1 MDREISKE
9 ERRKAQLK
17 RIAIPAS
24 VFAAVCVAVVWIVI
38 GMTPSVRESSLRFST
53 VEEGTLETVVSGSG
67 RVVPAFEQ
75 TINSPIQSRIVE
87 VYCREGDSVDA
98 GTPLMLLDLQ
108 SANTSL
114 QKLAGER
121 RIKSYRNRQEDI
133 SASNDITNLEMEIK
147 VKEMAVS
154 RLAAVAENE
163 RKLDSIGSGT
173 GEQVRQAEL
182 ALNTGRLEL
191 AQLRKRLVNLRES
204 NRAAE
209 ASRAV
214 ELSIVDENYGEM
226 ARTLEDARLKS
237 PRKAVVTYIAN
248 EIGRQVAAG
257 EKVAVVSDLSLF
269 KVTGSVAE
277 SFSDK
282 LFTGAPAIVRIGRT
296 EFRARVSNV
305 TPQSKEGAIA
315 FTVILDDDSNRKL
328 RSGSSAEVYVMT
340 DIKENVLRVGN
351 GSYYSGPGSYNMWVM
366 SADGTKLEKRAVQLG
381 ESSPDHVEVLSGLS
395 PGEQAVI
402 SDMSQYKTNSTLK
415 IKK

>member
-1 MDREISKE
+1 
-9 ERRKAQLK
+9 
-17 RIAIPAS
+17 
-24 VFAAVCVAVVWIVI
+24 
-38 GMTPSVRESSLRFST
+38 
-53 VEEGTLETVVSGSG
+53 
-67 RVVPAFEQ
+67 
-75 TINSPIQSRIVE
+75 
-87 VYCREGDSVDA
+87 
-98 GTPLMLLDLQ
+98 
-108 SANTSL
+108 
-114 QKLAGER
+114 
-121 RIKSYRNRQEDI
+121 
-133 SASNDITNLEMEIK
+133 
-147 VKEMAVS
+147 MAVS

-257 EKVAVVSDLSLF
+257 EKVAVVSDLSHF

>member
-257 EKVAVVSDLSLF
+257 EKVAVVSDLSHF

-296 EFRARVSNV
+296 ELRARVSNV
-305 TPQSKEGAIA
+305 TPQSKEGAIV

-402 SDMSQYKTNSTLK
+402 SDMSQYKTNSILK

>member
-257 EKVAVVSDLSLF
+257 EKVAVVSDLSHF

-296 EFRARVSNV
+296 ELRARVSNV

-351 GSYYSGPGSYNMWVM
+351 GSYYFGPGSYNMWVM

>member
-133 SASNDITNLEMEIK
+133 SASTDITNLEMEIK

-257 EKVAVVSDLSLF
+257 EKVAVVSDLSHF

>member
-257 EKVAVVSDLSLF
+257 EKVAVVWDLSHF

>member
-1 MDREISKE
+1 M
-9 ERRKAQLK
+9 K

-24 VFAAVCVAVVWIVI
+24 VFATVCVAVVWIVI

-257 EKVAVVSDLSLF
+257 EKVAVVSDLSHF

>member
-257 EKVAVVSDLSLF
+257 EKVAVVSDLSHF

-296 EFRARVSNV
+296 ELRARVSNV
-305 TPQSKEGAIA
+305 TPQSKEGAIV

>member
-1 MDREISKE
+1 MDKDIPKSEI
-9 ERRKAQLK
+9 RRAKA
-17 RIAIPAS
+17 RRWIIAAG
-24 VFAAVCVAVVWIVI
+24 VVAAVIAGVFLLSRLMA
-38 GMTPSVRESSLRFST
+38 PSVKESSLRFST

-67 RVVPAFEQ
+67 RVVPLFEQ
-75 TINSPIQSRIVE
+75 TINSPIQSRIEE
-87 VYCREGDSVDA
+87 VYCREGDSVDV
-98 GTPLMLLDLQ
+98 GTPLLLLDLQ
-108 SANTSL
+108 SANTDL

-147 VKEMAVS
+147 VKEMAVN

-191 AQLRKRLVNLRES
+191 AQLRKRLANLRES

-214 ELSIVDENYGEM
+214 ELSIVDESYGEM

-248 EIGRQVAAG
+248 EIGRQVGAG
-257 EKVAVVSDLSLF
+257 EKVAVISDLSHF
-269 KVTGSVAE
+269 KVVGSVAE
-277 SFSDK
+277 TFSDK
-282 LFTGAPAIVRIGRT
+282 LFTGAPAKVRVGRT
-296 EFRARVSNV
+296 ELRARVSNV
-305 TPQSKEGAIA
+305 TPQSKEGAIS
-315 FTVILDDDSNRKL
+315 FTVILDDDNNPRL

-351 GSYYSGPGSYNMWVM
+351 GSYYSGPGSYQMWVL
-366 SADGTKLEKRAVQLG
+366 SADGTALDKRTVQLG
-381 ESSPDHVEVLSGLS
+381 DASPEHVEVLSGLT
-395 PGEQAVI
+395 PGERVVV
-402 SDMSQYKTNSTLK
+402 SDMTQYKSNSTLRLHK
-415 IKK
+415 

>member
-24 VFAAVCVAVVWIVI
+24 VFAAVCVAVVWIII

-87 VYCREGDSVDA
+87 VYCREGDSVDV

-257 EKVAVVSDLSLF
+257 EKVAVVSDLSHF

-296 EFRARVSNV
+296 ELRARVSNV

-340 DIKENVLRVGN
+340 DIRENVLRVGN

>member
-121 RIKSYRNRQEDI
+121 RIQAYRNRQEDI

-257 EKVAVVSDLSLF
+257 EKVAVVSDLSHF

-296 EFRARVSNV
+296 ELRARVSNV

-315 FTVILDDDSNRKL
+315 FTVILDDDSNLKV

>member
-257 EKVAVVSDLSLF
+257 EKVAVVSDLSHF

-305 TPQSKEGAIA
+305 TPQIKEGAIA

>member
-257 EKVAVVSDLSLF
+257 EKVGLV
-269 KVTGSVAE
+269 KVRLYRPFGSQPLQ
-277 SFSDK
+277 SHR
-282 LFTGAPAIVRIGRT
+282 LGGR
-296 EFRARVSNV
+296 V
-305 TPQSKEGAIA
+305 
-315 FTVILDDDSNRKL
+315 
-328 RSGSSAEVYVMT
+328 
-340 DIKENVLRVGN
+340 VLRQAFHRSAGHSAHRAN
-351 GSYYSGPGSYNMWVM
+351 GVSCPGVECHAPEQGGSHCIHCYS
-366 SADGTKLEKRAVQLG
+366 RR
-381 ESSPDHVEVLSGLS
+381 
-395 PGEQAVI
+395 
-402 SDMSQYKTNSTLK
+402 
-415 IKK
+415 

>member
-257 EKVAVVSDLSLF
+257 EKVAVVSDLSHF

-305 TPQSKEGAIA
+305 TPHSKEGAIA